1 MVRIDY
7 DLLAASV
14 RREAADFAR
23 WLDRIDEPIFQDYTL
38 SDVGRILKKY
48 CKYEY
53 MEALKEISLRS
64 GETERDDVAEIRALA
79 MQEHIRRKPLMDVD
93 EAKEYERQKND
104 ILSIEIGDNFF
115 QTK

>member
-14 RREAADFAR
+14 RREPADFAS

-48 CKYEY
+48 VKYEY
-53 MEALKEISLRS
+53 MEALKEISLHS
-64 GETERDDVAEIRALA
+64 GETERDDVEEIRALA
-79 MQEHIRRKPLMDVD
+79 LQEHIRRKALMDVD

-104 ILSIEIGDNFF
+104 ILSIKIGDKFF
-115 QTK
+115 KK